1 MGHLAG
7 VYTTAI
13 DIVNHQTGQTTR
25 HTLSSNSFEAISVGD
40 LVKHKWGT
48 ICGRGI
54 LVSLECDGDDI
65 VDGDRAT
72 VLWAGHVIEIN
83 AKWLETA

>member
-1 MGHLAG
+1 MK
-7 VYTTAI
+7 
-13 DIVNHQTGQTTR
+13 
-25 HTLSSNSFEAISVGD
+25 VGE

-54 LVSLECDGDDI
+54 LVSLKCVGDKI

-72 VLWAGHVIEIN
+72 VLWAGHMIEIN
-83 AKWLETA
+83 AVWLEAV

>member
-1 MGHLAG
+1 MK
-7 VYTTAI
+7 
-13 DIVNHQTGQTTR
+13 
-25 HTLSSNSFEAISVGD
+25 VGE

-54 LVSLECDGDDI
+54 LVSLERNGSRGVIIDAYGDTNF

-72 VLWAGHVIEIN
+72 VLWAGHVIVIN
-83 AKWLETA
+83 AKWLEAV

>member
-1 MGHLAG
+1 M
-7 VYTTAI
+7 
-13 DIVNHQTGQTTR
+13 R
-25 HTLSSNSFEAISVGD
+25 VGD

-54 LVSLECDGDDI
+54 LVSLECDGVDI

-72 VLWAGHVIEIN
+72 VLWASHVIEIN
-83 AKWLETA
+83 AKWLEAV